1 MRLIRT
7 LLLALILLSIISK
20 FSIAAYQKDMDVLT
34 TMNEIEHQDPK
45 FAIQEQ
51 AKAKRDSIIIN
62 YAIGICTAAF
72 FASFFF
78 GKKPALI
85 NTNEEDK

>member
-20 FSIAAYQKDMDVLT
+20 FSVAAYQKDMDVLT
-34 TMNEIEHQDPK
+34 TINEVKYQDQK
-45 FAIQEQ
+45 FAIQEE
-51 AKAKRDSIIIN
+51 AKAKRNSIVIN
-62 YAIGICTAAF
+62 YVIGIFTAAF

-78 GKKPALI
+78 GKKPEL
-85 NTNEEDK
+85 TDTTSK